1 MRTLTLSVG
10 SGRILHP
17 TRAARA
23 GTPAR
28 SRFCN
33 ARFANASLAIAA
45 LIVIS
50 ASAHAQVRVTVER
63 NTGKAA
69 TKEFKFK
76 NVPAPAK
83 DDAATKAAVT
93 LLVGESDPAGGDLS
107 VLTDGRWPAKADEPK
122 SNFFF
127 ASGSGGGRVR
137 MDFGSVIEI
146 KQVNSYSWHPGTGA
160 PQVYLL
166 YASDGT
172 ETGFNAEPNA
182 NTDPISCGW
191 KLITTVDTRKG
202 GEGGQYGVR
211 ISDARGS
218 LGKYRYLL
226 FGFVANE
233 TEDDAGNTF
242 YSEIDVIAKKTP

>member
-1 MRTLTLSVG
+1 MVSAIQSPTHHRGTEDHRVSERLEIIRTLVRRNPGHVL
-10 SGRILHP
+10 ILL
-17 TRAARA
+17 AA
-23 GTPAR
+23 
-28 SRFCN
+28 S
-33 ARFANASLAIAA
+33 FALA
-45 LIVIS
+45 LT
-50 ASAHAQVRVTVER
+50 AHAQIRVTVDR
-63 NTGKAA
+63 NTGSAA

-76 NVPAPAK
+76 TVPSPAK
-83 DDAATKAAVT
+83 DDAAAKATVT

-146 KQVNSYSWHPGTGA
+146 KQVNSYSWHPGVGA

-182 NTDPISCGW
+182 NT
-191 KLITTVDTRKG
+191 
-202 GEGGQYGVR
+202 
-211 ISDARGS
+211 GS
-218 LGKYRYLL
+218 Y
-226 FGFVANE
+226 
-233 TEDDAGNTF
+233 
-242 YSEIDVIAKKTP
+242 